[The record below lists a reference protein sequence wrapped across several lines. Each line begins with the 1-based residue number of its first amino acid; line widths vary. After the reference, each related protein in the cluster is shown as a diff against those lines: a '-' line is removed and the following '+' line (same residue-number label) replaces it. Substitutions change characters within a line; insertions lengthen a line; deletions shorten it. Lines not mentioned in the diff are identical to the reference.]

1 MAERLFLIDGMA
13 LAYRAYFAFIANPL
27 KNSRGE
33 NTSAVY
39 GFTTALLKIMNDEK
53 PDYIAAVFDTAEP
66 TFRHKEYK
74 PYKATREKMPEDMA
88 PQLEYLKSVS
98 EAMQVPVIEKPGFEA
113 DDLIGTLA
121 LRAAEQSVEVF
132 MVTGDKDFMQ
142 LIRPMIRMY
151 NPMKSG
157 TAPEIVDEEGVRN
170 RFSVRPHQI
179 TDILALMGDASD
191 NIPGVTGIGE
201 KTAVKLILQYENIE
215 NLYAH
220 TDAIKGKLRDNLIHD
235 KENAF
240 LSKHL
245 ATIRTDVPVE
255 ISLEHLRSRKPD
267 YKKLIPILNTLE
279 FKSLAQK
286 ISSAETDPDLLAEVP
301 AEESLKNINNT
312 NHQYTVI
319 ETAERLQEL
328 CQRLEKTD
336 HLAFDTETTSV
347 DPMQCDPVGLS
358 ISYSPH
364 EAYYIPFNRELSP
377 KVIVSTLRP
386 LLENRRIEKIGQNI
400 KYDYIV
406 MKNLGV
412 SMRGLSLDTMIA
424 GHLLRPERSV
434 NLDQLASDYLRYK
447 KIPTEALIGS
457 GRKQTSMAD
466 VPLPVIADYAC
477 EDADTA
483 YRLAFVLKNKLRE
496 HQLERVFRE
505 VEMPLV
511 PVLAEM
517 EHYGV
522 WLDIP
527 YLQTMSVEFSEHM
540 KTIEETIYNEAG
552 TRFNLNSPQ
561 QLGEVLFDKL
571 QIHKMAGEAKIRRT
585 GKTGQYATDV
595 RNLEKYRGLPVID
608 AILNYRQLAK
618 LKSTYIDGLP
628 PLVNPRTGRIH
639 STFSQTVTATGRL
652 SSSNPN
658 FQNIPIRTELGRG
671 IRQAFRSPQ
680 PGWQIISADYSQI
693 ELRIMAHLSGDSALI
708 SAFRSDQDIHL
719 ATACKVFNLEP
730 DQVTP
735 SIRRKA
741 KDINFGIIYGITAY
755 GLTERVQISNAEAV
769 KLIDS
774 YFATFPDVKR
784 YIDDTIEK
792 TRHDGY
798 VTTLF
803 GRRRY
808 LPDIQNK
815 NRTVRQF
822 AERAAVNMPIQGTA
836 AELIKLAM
844 IRIHDALSQKNLK
857 TRMILQVHDELVFET
872 PEEEITIVQT
882 MIRESMENVLT
893 LSVPLKVD
901 LGTGE
906 NWLETK

>member
-157 TAPEIVDEEGVRN
+157 AAPEIVDEEGVRK
-170 RFSVRPHQI
+170 RFSVRPHQV

-279 FKSLAQK
+279 FKALAQK

-319 ETAERLQEL
+319 ETEERLQEL

-364 EAYYIPFNRELSP
+364 EAYYIPFNRELSS
-377 KVIVSTLRP
+377 KVIVSSLQP

-483 YRLAFVLKNKLRE
+483 YRLASVLKNKLRE

-511 PVLAEM
+511 SVLAEM

-527 YLQTMSVEFSEHM
+527 YLQMMSVEFSEHM

-671 IRQAFRSPQ
+671 IRQAFRSPH

-872 PEEEITIVQT
+872 PEEENTIVQT